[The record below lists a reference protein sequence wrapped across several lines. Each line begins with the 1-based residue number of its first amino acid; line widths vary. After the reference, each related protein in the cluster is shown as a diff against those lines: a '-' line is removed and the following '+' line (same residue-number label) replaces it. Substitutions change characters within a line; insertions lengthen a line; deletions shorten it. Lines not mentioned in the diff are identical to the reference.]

1 VGARVKSTKEE
12 HMSVKGQALP
22 SDVFDE
28 IVRLLLERYGDEWI
42 TDNVQNG
49 HFVTAMTSVV
59 QTAEGMH
66 LIGKPDSEHNSMDF
80 NLWVEHPV
88 EDVWEA
94 DELAFGVFSQ
104 IAEDIFLASRQIE
117 ERGVRYRFVTG
128 SMDNGHLGSLNFT
141 GPHAKEFV
149 DIYRMRITRGQHYHA

>member
-1 VGARVKSTKEE
+1 
-12 HMSVKGQALP
+12 MSMKGQALP

-28 IVRLLLERYGDEWI
+28 IVRLLLERYGEDWI
-42 TDNVQNG
+42 TDSVQNS
-49 HFVTAMTSVV
+49 HFVTATTSVV

-94 DELAFGVFSQ
+94 DELAFAVFSQ
-104 IAEDIFLASRQIE
+104 IAEDIFLSSRQIE

-141 GPHAKEFV
+141 GPHAKELV

>member
-1 VGARVKSTKEE
+1 
-12 HMSVKGQALP
+12 MSAKRQALP

-28 IVRLLLERYGDEWI
+28 MLRLLLERYGEDWI
-42 TDNVQNG
+42 TDSSQNRQ
-49 HFVTAMTSVV
+49 FVTATTSVV
-59 QTAEGMH
+59 QTADGMH
-66 LIGKPDSEHNSMDF
+66 LIGQPESEQNSMDF

-94 DELAFGVFSQ
+94 DELAFTVFSQ
-104 IAEDIFLASRQIE
+104 IAEDIFLSSRQIE
-117 ERGVRYRFVTG
+117 DRGVRYRFVTG
-128 SMDNGHLGSLNFT
+128 SMDRGHLGSLNFT